1 MEAKGTSIER
11 HLQDHLVDL
20 YREMVPAE
28 QAAEIEAAI
37 RQEDLKELQER
48 EARKVFSAFRL
59 WENGKSRCLATEY
72 PKDFLETARLL
83 RRHLRENAGGADDF
97 ARKIYGGYDISLGR
111 FEGLTLARVDN
122 SGQVAGVFELDFDR
136 QVFSAATLWTAG
148 KAIGSGMSAPPP
160 TRRSA
165 RSTVLRRSVGGN
177 LCPGWREKS

>member
-1 MEAKGTSIER
+1 MSNSYSTEVWLDSRRWDALEAVLEAQGTSIER
-11 HLQDHLVDL
+11 HLQDYLVDL

-28 QAAEIEAAI
+28 QAAEIETAI

-72 PKDFLETARLL
+72 PKDFLTTARLL
-83 RRHLRENAGGADDF
+83 RKCLLEKAGVADDF

-111 FEGLTLARVDN
+111 FEELTRARVDN

-136 QVFSAATLWTAG
+136 QVFSVAHILDG
-148 KAIGSGMSAPPP
+148 
-160 TRRSA
+160 
-165 RSTVLRRSVGGN
+165 
-177 LCPGWREKS
+177 